1 MLHDLDGEPLSPVN
15 FSGLYLPFECEL
27 NKCHRYPLVL
37 AYDSAHFSA
46 LVLMDNEHL
55 DDYELLGKES
65 TATAGNP
72 IRNIVDIDKINKRTQ
87 SKHPYAVIPLTYA
100 NKELLPVH
108 FGYDP
113 GADYDW
119 SKFPLKAHQYQSA
132 SLDELNLESAQVEYE
147 LGRDEKMFLIQRY
160 LDVVKQQLYD
170 AGPTVKR
177 NAQVAVNSSGMRVN
191 ASNVKV
197 NEPEREISSTESG
210 GNRKTLK
217 HTKSTVNTKIQK
229 FLSMFK
235 RTSSK
240 DKEEA
245 AGEPCNGSNGS
256 LTSKAASKLR
266 KSIKMVNGARQ
277 PDVVDNRLW

>member
-15 FSGLYLPFECEL
+15 FSGVYLPFECEL

-55 DDYELLGKES
+55 EDYELLNKES
-65 TATAGNP
+65 MHTVGNP
-72 IRNIVDIDKINKRTQ
+72 IRNIVEIDKINKRTQ
-87 SKHPYAVIPLTYA
+87 NKHPYAVVPLTYA

-113 GADYDW
+113 GPDYDW
-119 SKFPLKAHQYQSA
+119 SKFPLKPHQYQNSN
-132 SLDELNLESAQVEYE
+132 LDEVNIQNAQVEYE

-160 LDVVKQQLYD
+160 LDVVKMQLYD
-170 AGPTVKR
+170 PGPTVKR

-191 ASNVKV
+191 ISNVKV
-197 NEPEREISSTESG
+197 NEPERELSSTDSA
-210 GNRKTLK
+210 NRKTLK

-229 FLSMFK
+229 FLNMFK

-240 DKEEA
+240 DKEEVA
-245 AGEPCNGSNGS
+245 PGEQCNGSNGS